1 MKPRTLLLGC
11 APLVA
16 AGILIFYAP
25 SNKPLKAQQFQAAQ
39 CWFDIPSAMDVTCG
53 TVNVPEDRSKP
64 LTENNAVQI
73 AIAVFHATMPL
84 PDPVFLLAGGPG
96 QGAIDSVVINPD
108 MLSFVMENRDLVA
121 IDQRGTGYTVPSL
134 DCPEYDAQE
143 CRQRLVGQGIDLN
156 AYNSANNAADIE
168 DVRAALGY
176 NPINLLGGS
185 YGTRLGLTVLRDH
198 PQAIRSAVLDSVV
211 PPQVHVD
218 AALDSLPRALAVLYA
233 DCAANPAC
241 HEAYPDLENTLY
253 ALVEQLDSMPVSI
266 QVDEESVSLDGQR
279 FISLVGQALYYV
291 EAFPALPKL
300 IYDTYNGET
309 ETLETYVRGL
319 WGAADTINEGMM
331 WSVHCSEEV
340 EHETEQEFREAAL
353 KVPAAIRDQVV
364 EDRLLSMV
372 QICQEWNVSPASD
385 LEEQPVSSDVPT
397 LLLAGSYDPV
407 APPEW
412 AALAGK
418 TLSHHYLYVFPGTGH
433 IAFRTSPCAQS
444 IILQFLDS
452 PAADQTRRVWKQW
465 GRLFFR

>member
-25 SNKPLKAQQFQAAQ
+25 SNKPLKAQQFQVAQ

-53 TVNVPEDRSKP
+53 TVYVPEDRSKP

-73 AIAVFHATMPL
+73 AVAVFRAAPPQPERP

-96 QGAIDSVVINPD
+96 QGAIDLVEMNPQ
-108 MLSFVMENRDLVA
+108 MLSFVMQNCDLVA

-134 DCPEYDAQE
+134 DCPEYDPQE

-218 AALDSLPRALAVLYA
+218 AALDSLPRALSVLYA
-233 DCAANPAC
+233 DCAANPGC
-241 HEAYPDLENTLY
+241 REAYPDLENTLY
-253 ALVEQLDSMPVSI
+253 ALVEQFDSMPVSI

-291 EAFPALPKL
+291 EAFPALPQL

-309 ETLETYVRGL
+309 ETLETYVRDYG
-319 WGAADTINEGMM
+319 G
-331 WSVHCSEEV
+331 
-340 EHETEQEFREAAL
+340 R
-353 KVPAAIRDQVV
+353 
-364 EDRLLSMV
+364 
-372 QICQEWNVSPASD
+372 
-385 LEEQPVSSDVPT
+385 
-397 LLLAGSYDPV
+397 
-407 APPEW
+407 
-412 AALAGK
+412 
-418 TLSHHYLYVFPGTGH
+418 
-433 IAFRTSPCAQS
+433 RTQS
-444 IILQFLDS
+444 
-452 PAADQTRRVWKQW
+452 TRV
-465 GRLFFR
+465 